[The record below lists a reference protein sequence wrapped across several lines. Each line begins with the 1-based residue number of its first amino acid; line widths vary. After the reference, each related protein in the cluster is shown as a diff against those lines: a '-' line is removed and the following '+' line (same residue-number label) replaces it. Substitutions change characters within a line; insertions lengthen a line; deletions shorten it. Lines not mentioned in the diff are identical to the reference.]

1 MRHDSARYWENS
13 DKTNLALVLV
23 ELTFR
28 ESQTTKKEL
37 LRKNPWQLLKKE
49 MSQLLF
55 MELKEMDPNFTRF
68 SGFFFSFRS

>member
-1 MRHDSARYWENS
+1 MCHDSARYWESS

-23 ELTFR
+23 ELIFR

-37 LRKNPWQLLKKE
+37 LRKNSWQLLKKE

-55 MELKEMDPNFTRF
+55 M
-68 SGFFFSFRS
+68 